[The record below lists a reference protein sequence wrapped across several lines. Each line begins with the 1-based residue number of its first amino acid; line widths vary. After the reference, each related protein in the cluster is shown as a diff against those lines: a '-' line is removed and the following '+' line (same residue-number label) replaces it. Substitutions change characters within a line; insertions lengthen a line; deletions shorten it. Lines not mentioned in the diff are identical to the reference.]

1 MDMRKLLP
9 LLLLTAVLGMFAVG
23 CQTTTNVE
31 NASERPWNA
40 QKGWEHGLPTSIN
53 EGR

>member
-1 MDMRKLLP
+1 MKCFP
-9 LLLLTAVLGMFAVG
+9 LLLLCLSLAAFVSG
-23 CQTTTNVE
+23 CATTHTE

-40 QKGWEHGLPTSIN
+40 QKGWEHGLPSSIN

>member
-1 MDMRKLLP
+1 MKLLSS
-9 LLLLTAVLGMFAVG
+9 LLLCLSLAVFITG
-23 CQTTTNVE
+23 CATTEPE

-40 QKGWEHGLPTSIN
+40 QKGWEHGLPSSIN

>member
-1 MDMRKLLP
+1 MKALQ
-9 LLLLTAVLGMFAVG
+9 LLLLCGVLALIGSG
-23 CQTTTNVE
+23 CKTENVE

>member
-1 MDMRKLLP
+1 MRLLP
-9 LLLLTAVLGMFAVG
+9 LLLLTAVLGLFAAG
-23 CQTTTNVE
+23 CQTTNNNVE
-31 NASERPWNA
+31 NAADRPWNA

>member
-1 MDMRKLLP
+1 MKALY
-9 LLLLTAVLGMFAVG
+9 LLLLCATLALVTSG
-23 CQTTTNVE
+23 CQTTQTE

-40 QKGWEHGLPTSIN
+40 QKGWEHGLPSGIN